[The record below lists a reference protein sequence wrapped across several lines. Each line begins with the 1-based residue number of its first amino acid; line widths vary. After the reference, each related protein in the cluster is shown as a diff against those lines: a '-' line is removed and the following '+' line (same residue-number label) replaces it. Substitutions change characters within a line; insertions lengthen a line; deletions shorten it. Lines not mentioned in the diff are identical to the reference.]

1 MMILIAIWMKIR
13 NDAIVCWKP
22 NNFEITTEKQKML
35 LLYKVTEGTKI
46 PS

>member
-1 MMILIAIWMKIR
+1 MMQLYVG
-13 NDAIVCWKP
+13 NL